1 MEVADRIEVMWR
13 GRRVVT
19 YRKEE
24 TSMEQLV
31 AAMTGATAREAS

>member
-1 MEVADRIEVMWR
+1 MEVADRIQVMWR

-19 YRKEE
+19 YRKED

-31 AAMTGATAREAS
+31 AAMTGALERVAS